1 MFNFIIPTD
10 GRLMTCAIFWEW
22 PNRYE
27 RTMRPPNWLKHQMKI
42 VNNGEQID
50 QIIEQWE
57 ESMKT
62 NWWPFLAVRAQGRS
76 DDLERMGPRMSLLPC
91 LTCLSHWANIWLQIC
106 LRMCAYVYACV
117 CVVGHH
123 WVHSILLLSL
133 HILSSGSTDR
143 HDDDFTCSQNWK
155 KTKMAQLWSLGLF
168 SGHCQ

>member
-1 MFNFIIPTD
+1 
-10 GRLMTCAIFWEW
+10 MTCAIFWEW

-42 VNNGEQID
+42 VNNGKQID

-57 ESMKT
+57 EPINT

-106 LRMCAYVYACV
+106 LRMCV
-117 CVVGHH
+117 CVRMCMRVCV
-123 WVHSILLLSL
+123 WWATI
-133 HILSSGSTDR
+133 GSTAFFYWVYIFCSAGQQIDMMMILQVV
-143 HDDDFTCSQNWK
+143 SQNWK

-168 SGHCQ
+168 SGHCK